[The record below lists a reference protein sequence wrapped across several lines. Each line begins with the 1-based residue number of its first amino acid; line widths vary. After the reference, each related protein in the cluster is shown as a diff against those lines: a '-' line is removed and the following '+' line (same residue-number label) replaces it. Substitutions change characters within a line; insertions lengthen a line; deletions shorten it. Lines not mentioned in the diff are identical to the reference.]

1 MRLVAIR
8 PDAIVAQRRKKL
20 LKADMA
26 DTHSPAHAPA
36 AARLLGLS
44 GLLPQLAA
52 LGAALAGPEAWFFPA
67 LASGYLYAVLIFSFL
82 GGTWWGLAARS
93 AQPPG
98 WAYVLAVLPSLIA
111 LASAVP
117 WMTGDP
123 WPQPSLMLIGTLI
136 LLSPLVDRAL
146 TRAGMAPR
154 WWLGLRVQL
163 SVGLGLATLAL
174 GIVPAPY

>member
-1 MRLVAIR
+1 
-8 PDAIVAQRRKKL
+8 
-20 LKADMA
+20 MA
-26 DTHSPAHAPA
+26 DPHSPARPP
-36 AARLLGLS
+36 AARLLGLA

-52 LGAALAGPEAWFFPA
+52 LGAVLVGPEAWFFPA
-67 LASGYLYAVLIFSFL
+67 LATAYLYAVLIFSFL
-82 GGTWWGLAARS
+82 GGTWWGLAART

-98 WAYVLAVLPSLIA
+98 WCYVVAVLPSLIA

-146 TRAGMAPR
+146 TRAGMAPK

-163 SVGLGLATLAL
+163 SVGLGLTTLVL
-174 GIVPAPY
+174 GLIPSPY

>member
-1 MRLVAIR
+1 MRLAAIR
-8 PDAIVAQRRKKL
+8 PDAIVAPCSKKL

-26 DTHSPAHAPA
+26 EPDSPARPP
-36 AARLLGLS
+36 AARLLGLA

-52 LGAALAGPEAWFFPA
+52 LGAVLVGPEAWFFPA
-67 LASGYLYAVLIFSFL
+67 LATAYLYAVLIFSFL
-82 GGTWWGLAARS
+82 GGTWWGLAART

-98 WAYVLAVLPSLIA
+98 WCYVVAVLPSLIA

-123 WPQPSLMLIGTLI
+123 WPQPSLMLIGMLI

-146 TRAGMAPR
+146 TRAGMAPD

-163 SVGLGLATLAL
+163 SVGLGLTTLVL
-174 GIVPAPY
+174 GLIPSPY

>member
-1 MRLVAIR
+1 
-8 PDAIVAQRRKKL
+8 
-20 LKADMA
+20 MA
-26 DTHSPAHAPA
+26 DPDSSTAPLPAT
-36 AARLLGLS
+36 ARLLGLS

-52 LGAALAGPEAWFFPA
+52 LGAVLIGPEAWFFPA

-93 AQPPG
+93 PRPPV
-98 WAYVLAVLPSLIA
+98 WAYILAVLPSLIA

-146 TRAGMAPR
+146 TRAGMAPG

-163 SVGLGLATLAL
+163 SVGLGLTTLVL
-174 GIVPAPY
+174 GLIPSPY

>member
-8 PDAIVAQRRKKL
+8 PDAIVACRPKKL
-20 LKADMA
+20 LKAVMPDP
-26 DTHSPAHAPA
+26 DSPARPP
-36 AARLLGLS
+36 AARLLGLA

-52 LGAALAGPEAWFFPA
+52 LGAVLVEPEAWFFPA
-67 LASGYLYAVLIFSFL
+67 LATAYLYAVLIFSFL
-82 GGTWWGLAARS
+82 GGTWWGLAART

-98 WAYVLAVLPSLIA
+98 WCYVVAVLPSLIA

-146 TRAGMAPR
+146 TRAGMAPV

-163 SVGLGLATLAL
+163 SVGLGLTTLVL
-174 GIVPAPY
+174 GLIPSPY

>member
-1 MRLVAIR
+1 
-8 PDAIVAQRRKKL
+8 
-20 LKADMA
+20 MA
-26 DTHSPAHAPA
+26 DPESPARPPV
-36 AARLLGLS
+36 AARLLGLA

-52 LGAALAGPEAWFFPA
+52 LGAVLVGPEAWFFPA

-82 GGTWWGLAARS
+82 GGSWWGLAART
-93 AQPPG
+93 AQPPV
-98 WAYVLAVLPSLIA
+98 WCYVLAVLPSLIA

-146 TRAGMAPR
+146 TRAGMAPP

-163 SVGLGLATLAL
+163 SLGLGLTTLAL
-174 GIVPAPY
+174 GMIPAPY